1 MSSLTNKI
9 LMNGI
14 RSGVTSSNPYES
26 MKIAQRLIHSCEH
39 RGVDSTTQDLGE
51 YLSARTNDATLAY

>member
-1 MSSLTNKI
+1 MSSLSHKI
-9 LMNGI
+9 LMKGI

-39 RGVDSTTQDLGE
+39 RGVDRTTQDVGE
-51 YLSARTNDATLAY
+51 YLLAHTSDASLAY

>member
-1 MSSLTNKI
+1 MSSLTHKI

-39 RGVDSTTQDLGE
+39 RGVDNTTQDLGE
-51 YLSARTNDATLAY
+51 YLSTRTNDATLAY

>member
-1 MSSLTNKI
+1 MSSLSHKI

-14 RSGVTSSNPYES
+14 RSGVTSSNPHES

-39 RGVDSTTQDLGE
+39 RGVDRTTQDLGE
-51 YLSARTNDATLAY
+51 YLSAYTTDARLAY

>member
-1 MSSLTNKI
+1 MSSLTHKI

-39 RGVDSTTQDLGE
+39 RGVDITTQDLGE

>member
-1 MSSLTNKI
+1 
-9 LMNGI
+9 MNGI
-14 RSGVTSSNPYES
+14 HSGVTSSNPYES

-51 YLSARTNDATLAY
+51 YLSACTNDATLAY